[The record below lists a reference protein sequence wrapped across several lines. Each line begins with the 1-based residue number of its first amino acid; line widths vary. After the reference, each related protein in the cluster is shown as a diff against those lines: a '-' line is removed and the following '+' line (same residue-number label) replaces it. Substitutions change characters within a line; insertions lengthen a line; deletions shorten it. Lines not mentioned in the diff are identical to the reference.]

1 MNVFGNLKIGM
12 RLALGFAALITLAML
27 IAIYGRI
34 QLHTVDMEL
43 DRLTDDRMAKVLVL
57 AEVKDNTQSIART
70 VRNAILFTD
79 EKQLAG
85 EQKNLTERSAHN
97 IALVQQIEGTI
108 TGEKGKA
115 LLKAINESRPP
126 YATAVEQT
134 VALAVAGKKEEA
146 LAALMGDVRPKQV
159 AYFKAVDE
167 LIALQK
173 ELMKESIA
181 AVQSTTEKTGNW
193 MLGLAFGSTLLSVF
207 LAWRLTKSITGPL
220 AQAVAVAQAVA
231 HGDLTSHITVRS
243 RDETGQLLDAL
254 QAMNASLSGLVGQVR
269 MSSDSIA
276 TGSAQIATGNADLSQ
291 RTEEQAA
298 NLQQT
303 VASMEEL
310 AATVNN
316 TADTAQAAA
325 QLANAASA
333 VAAQGG
339 QVVGRVVATMDDIT
353 ASSRK
358 IADIIGTIDG
368 IAFQT
373 NILALNAAVEAARA
387 GEQGRG
393 FAVVASEVRSLAQR
407 SAAAAREIKTL
418 IGQSVEKVEAGSR
431 LVGEA
436 GATMTDIVAQTG
448 RVTDLIG
455 EISAAARE
463 QKQGIGQVTE
473 AAGQLD
479 QVTQQNAALVEESA
493 AAADS
498 LRQQA
503 SRLTELVSVFR
514 TAAV

>member
-1 MNVFGNLKIGM
+1 MNGIGNLKIGT
-12 RLALGFAALITLAML
+12 RLGLGFALLIVLGLLMAV
-27 IAIYGRI
+27 YGRV
-34 QLHTVDMEL
+34 QLGAVDSEL
-43 DRLTDDRMAKVLVL
+43 DRLTEDRLAKVLVL
-57 AEVKDNTQSIART
+57 VEVRDNTQSIART

-79 EKQLAG
+79 EKMLAN
-85 EQKNLTERSAHN
+85 EQKNLTERV
-97 IALVQQIEGTI
+97 ALNTELIKKIEPTI
-108 TGEKGKA
+108 TSEKGKA
-115 LLKAINESRPP
+115 LLALINTARPP
-126 YATAVEQT
+126 YSSAVDKT
-134 VALAVAGKKEEA
+134 MALAVSGKKEEA
-146 LAALMGDVRPKQV
+146 LAALMGDVRPSQV
-159 AYFKAVDE
+159 AYFKAVDD
-167 LIALQK
+167 LVAFQK
-173 ELMKESIA
+173 LLMKESAASVQATTERAGIWMLAIA
-181 AVQSTTEKTGNW
+181 AASAV
-193 MLGLAFGSTLLSVF
+193 LSAV
-207 LAWRLTKSITGPL
+207 LAWRLTLSITRPL

-231 HGDLTSHITVRS
+231 QGDLTSRIEVHS
-243 RDETGQLLDAL
+243 SDETGVLLGAL
-254 QAMNASLSGLVGQVR
+254 KTMNESLSGLVGQVR

-325 QLANAASA
+325 QLAHAASA
-333 VAAQGG
+333 VAEQGG

-407 SAAAAREIKTL
+407 SAAAAREIKSL
-418 IGQSVEKVEAGSR
+418 IGQSVEKVAAGSR

-436 GATMTDIVAQTG
+436 GSTMTDIVAQTG

-503 SRLTELVSVFR
+503 SRLSDLVSVFR
-514 TAAV
+514 VAA

>member
-1 MNVFGNLKIGM
+1 MFANLKIGL
-12 RLALGFAALITLAML
+12 RLGVGFAVLIMASLLMAL
-27 IAIYGRI
+27 YGRV
-34 QLHTVDMEL
+34 QLGRIDAEVKN
-43 DRLTDDRMAKVLVL
+43 LTEDRMEKVFMLL
-57 AEVKDNTQSIART
+57 EVKDNMQSVSRGVRNLILVGEEKQFDREKGLMEARIGENTELLKKLDEGIVSAAGRELMAAVNAARKPYRDTLDKVIALASGKRKEDALELLLTDGKTTQS
-70 VRNAILFTD
+70 
-79 EKQLAG
+79 
-85 EQKNLTERSAHN
+85 
-97 IALVQQIEGTI
+97 
-108 TGEKGKA
+108 
-115 LLKAINESRPP
+115 
-126 YATAVEQT
+126 
-134 VALAVAGKKEEA
+134 
-146 LAALMGDVRPKQV
+146 

-167 LIALQK
+167 LVAH
-173 ELMKESIA
+173 ERALMKDSVE
-181 AVQSTTEKTGNW
+181 AVQATTQRA
-193 MLGLAFGSTLLSVF
+193 GLLLPAVALVAAAFSAF
-207 LAWRLTKSITGPL
+207 LAWRLTRSITQPL
-220 AQAVAVAQAVA
+220 AEALKVAQAVSS
-231 HGDLTSHITVRS
+231 GDLTSRIEVHS
-243 RDETGQLLDAL
+243 RDEAGQLLAAL
-254 QAMNASLSGLVGQVR
+254 KTMNSSLSELVGQVR
-269 MSSDSIA
+269 LSSDAIA
-276 TGSAQIATGNADLSQ
+276 TGSTEIASGNADLSQ
-291 RTEEQAA
+291 RTETQAA

-316 TADTAQAAA
+316 SADTAQAAA

-333 VAAQGG
+333 VATKGG
-339 QVVGRVVATMDDIT
+339 EVVGRVVTTMDEIT

-358 IADIIGTIDG
+358 IADIIGVIDG

-407 SAAAAREIKTL
+407 SADAAKEIKTL
-418 IGQSVEKVEAGSR
+418 IGQSVEKVEAGAK
-431 LVGEA
+431 LVGDA
-436 GATMTDIVAQTG
+436 GATMQDIVAQTG

-503 SRLTELVSVFR
+503 AQLAQLVSVFR
-514 TAAV
+514 VAS

>member
-1 MNVFGNLKIGM
+1 
-12 RLALGFAALITLAML
+12 
-27 IAIYGRI
+27 
-34 QLHTVDMEL
+34 
-43 DRLTDDRMAKVLVL
+43 
-57 AEVKDNTQSIART
+57 
-70 VRNAILFTD
+70 
-79 EKQLAG
+79 
-85 EQKNLTERSAHN
+85 
-97 IALVQQIEGTI
+97 
-108 TGEKGKA
+108 
-115 LLKAINESRPP
+115 
-126 YATAVEQT
+126 
-134 VALAVAGKKEEA
+134 
-146 LAALMGDVRPKQV
+146 V

-514 TAAV
+514 VAGV